1 MSITRKFL
9 KEMGLAEEQAEAII
23 QAHRETVDALRAEA
37 ERLGAPANE
46 LEEARQQLAQLQTRY
61 DADTGALRQQ
71 LSDRDYSDAVA
82 RAIAGA
88 EGGKG
93 LRFSSKSARTAF
105 EAALRERKL
114 ELKDGA
120 LTDFDSFV
128 EEQRQADPEAFASD
142 LPAVRF
148 AAPVG
153 AGGRPPE
160 GKSRAAEIA
169 RQYHNDLYGTKKEE
183 KI

>member
-23 QAHRETVDALRAEA
+23 QAHRETVDALKAEA
-37 ERLGAPANE
+37 ERLGAPAAE
-46 LEEARQQLAQLQTRY
+46 LEEARQQLARLQARY
-61 DADTGALRQQ
+61 DADTGTLRQQ
-71 LSDRDYSDAVA
+71 LADRDYSDAIT

-88 EGGKG
+88 G
-93 LRFSSKSARTAF
+93 LQFSSKSARTAF
-105 EAALRERKL
+105 EAALRERKP
-114 ELKDGA
+114 ELKDGTLA
-120 LTDFDSFV
+120 DFDRFV
-128 EEQRQADPEAFASD
+128 EEQRQADPAAFAGSR
-142 LPAVRF
+142 PAPRF
-148 AAPVG
+148 AERVG
-153 AGGRPPE
+153 LGGPPAG